1 MADYSDYPETGPGG
15 FLVPTLPSPAPS
27 SASTRS
33 VAGLPHPRVHALRP
47 GSAKEDKVRNYV
59 ADRISHISRRFIKR
73 SDPDDR
79 SVGYK
84 SMSELCK
91 DLDSLINIIWLSGT
105 RQFPFPMFMPS
116 NLLLT
121 ASLASLQVPYLLNLA
136 NELNTWLPS
145 FPPAPKAT
153 FPILQKLDHCFA
165 SLLAGQDYDTKDTL
179 PGFENGLR
187 AGMSRTDM
195 VRCKSLVQQTRV
207 IIMDVMTEVPEDEEE
222 DGTTPQQHEGDSDD
236 GPTDW
241 AKLDLTKEKK
251 PVALEDDEPIFMD
264 LARVYEKTL
273 VQLGETLM
281 EGGGVGDIQISD
293 D

>member
-27 SASTRS
+27 SASIRS
-33 VAGLPHPRVHALRP
+33 VAGLPHPRGHALRP

-105 RQFPFPMFMPS
+105 P
-116 NLLLT
+116 
-121 ASLASLQVPYLLNLA
+121 SLQVPYLLNIA
-136 NELNTWLPS
+136 NELNTWLRS

-165 SLLAGQDYDTKDTL
+165 SLLVGQDYDTKETL

-207 IIMDVMTEVPEDEEE
+207 VVIDVMSEVPEDEEE
-222 DGTTPQQHEGDSDD
+222 DEPTAQQDEDDSDD

-241 AKLDLTKEKK
+241 AKLDLTKKQK
-251 PVALEDDEPIFMD
+251 PVTLEDDEPMLMD
-264 LARVYEKTL
+264 LAQVYEKTL